1 MQIKAKKQSAESL
14 LPSEKQPEEWPE
26 SFSIGTETA
35 YERGYAYPYKRQKIK
50 EETVYVCDKGSD
62 NAQHGEVLVLRRE
75 KEEWI
80 AYDSLV
86 SENEL
91 TCRQQVFRSR
101 DADITKEGEHTW
113 QMNKSRI
120 TGDEPIWFGALNCRT
135 KVL

>member
-1 MQIKAKKQSAESL
+1 MASADKG
-14 LPSEKQPEEWPE
+14 EKEPEEFPE
-26 SFSIGTETA
+26 SFSIGTKRA
-35 YERGYAYPYKRQKIK
+35 YERGYEYPYKRQKIK

-62 NAQHGEVLVLRRE
+62 NAQPGEVLVLRRE
-75 KEEWI
+75 KKEWI
-80 AYDSLV
+80 AYDSSV
-86 SENEL
+86 SDNEL

-135 KVL
+135 KVP